1 MGKLKLESYLALVI
15 IPTAASRV
23 TAVRLA
29 ATRAVAIYNAWATT
43 QAVKPRP
50 GTLFASEDY

>member
-1 MGKLKLESYLALVI
+1 MNYLALVI

-23 TAVRLA
+23 PAVRLA

-43 QAVKPRP
+43 QAVKPLP

>member
-1 MGKLKLESYLALVI
+1 VKLKSYLALVI
-15 IPTAASRV
+15 VPTAASRV

-29 ATRAVAIYNAWATT
+29 ATRAVAIYNAWAAI

-50 GTLFASEDY
+50 GILFASEDY